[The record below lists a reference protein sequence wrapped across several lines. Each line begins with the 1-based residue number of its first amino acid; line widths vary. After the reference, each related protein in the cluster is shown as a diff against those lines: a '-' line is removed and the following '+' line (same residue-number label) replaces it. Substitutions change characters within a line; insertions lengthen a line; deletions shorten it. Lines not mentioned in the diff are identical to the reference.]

1 MGFSLAIDLVILL
14 LLGVCIFYAVR
25 LSRQLAGFK
34 KNKED
39 FIQAIHEFNRS
50 TQTAE
55 SAVQGLKFNADEI
68 AKKLKDEIDEAQKL
82 FDELHFMNDAGNNLA
97 KRLEKLAEK
106 ANKSAAGEVS
116 PREKPTSAE
125 KNDTI
130 KKAKGPMSKAEEE
143 LMQALKDKKK

>member
-55 SAVQGLKFNADEI
+55 SAVQVLKFNADEI
-68 AKKLKDEIDEAQKL
+68 AQKLKDEIDEAQKL
-82 FDELHFMNDAGNNLA
+82 FD
-97 KRLEKLAEK
+97 
-106 ANKSAAGEVS
+106 
-116 PREKPTSAE
+116 
-125 KNDTI
+125 
-130 KKAKGPMSKAEEE
+130 
-143 LMQALKDKKK
+143 